1 MRNETSEL
9 TRRVLAAACVSASA
23 IAFSL
28 GSIGQAGAA
37 DLSVPEERVVVA
49 ACPGPQE
56 VVILYDKDGRP
67 TVPGRTEY
75 YFCVTGTV
83 LRPGDIPPPPEY
95 CCG

>member
-1 MRNETSEL
+1 MSET
-9 TRRVLAAACVSASA
+9 TGVAMRRVLMAGACSAMLA
-23 IAFSL
+23 VVAFGPAS
-28 GSIGQAGAA
+28 AA
-37 DLSVPEERVVVA
+37 DLSVPLERPVVA
-49 ACPGPQE
+49 VCPPPQE